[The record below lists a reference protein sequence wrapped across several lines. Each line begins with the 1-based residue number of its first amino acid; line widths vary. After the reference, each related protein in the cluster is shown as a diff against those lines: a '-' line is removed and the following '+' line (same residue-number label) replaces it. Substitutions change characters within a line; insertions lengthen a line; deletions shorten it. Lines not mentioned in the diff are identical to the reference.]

1 MNRKWLL
8 WGLIALAVFLLVAA
22 PVGLEPYPYIMHI
35 AIVAFF
41 YAILASSWSLLAGY
55 AGQFSF
61 AHMAFM
67 ALGAYTAGIFGKFVR
82 LSSSPTGICSE
93 IPLGNM
99 WLVFL
104 NAVSE
109 RGTVSAENCTL
120 DSASVLSTAANPMI
134 MV

>member
-8 WGLIALAVFLLVAA
+8 WGLIALAVFLLAAA
-22 PVGLEPYPYIMHI
+22 PLGLEAYPYIMHI

-67 ALGAYTAGIFGKFVR
+67 ALGAYGAGI
-82 LSSSPTGICSE
+82 SE
-93 IPLGNM
+93 
-99 WLVFL
+99 
-104 NAVSE
+104 
-109 RGTVSAENCTL
+109 
-120 DSASVLSTAANPMI
+120 
-134 MV
+134 